1 MTPEGNHPAP
11 FFPRGAIAFF
21 LLMAAFYAG
30 SWFVLYYL
38 MTQRG

>member
-1 MTPEGNHPAP
+1 MTPERDRPAP

-30 SWFVLYYL
+30 LWFATYYL